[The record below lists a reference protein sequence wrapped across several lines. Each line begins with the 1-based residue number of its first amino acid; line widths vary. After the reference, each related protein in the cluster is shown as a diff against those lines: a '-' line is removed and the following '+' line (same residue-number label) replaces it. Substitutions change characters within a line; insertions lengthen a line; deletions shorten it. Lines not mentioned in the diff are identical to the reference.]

1 MRILSGFSAE
11 PHARCIRHC
20 YTLGDRIIMKVLKF
34 GGTSVATAERIL
46 GVLEIVKE
54 RSEDQLVVTVSAFGG
69 VTNDLIAMSTAA
81 ASGDTT
87 YKEHLSSLETR
98 CLEVVR
104 GLIPV
109 TKQSSVLAQVKV
121 LLNELAGVLHGAFL
135 VRELSPKTSDFVVS
149 FGERIS
155 SQVIARA
162 FVEHGVGCEFVDS
175 REVIRT
181 DHEHGNANV
190 DFPTTNAA
198 ICERLK
204 GVGIAVVPGFI
215 ASNSDGHTTTLG
227 RGGSDYTAAIFAAAM
242 DAEILEIWTDVNGMM
257 TADPRQVP
265 QAIPIPEISYREA
278 MELSHFGA
286 KVVYP
291 PSIQPVR
298 DRGIPIAIKNTFEP
312 GNPGTLIKNE
322 SSDDQLPVKGLSC
335 IKNIALMSL
344 SGAGLVGVPGSSR
357 RLFQALS
364 DQKVNVILITQAS
377 SEHSITIAI
386 DPSDVDQAME
396 AIESEFAYERSL
408 RLVDPPSVETGLSII
423 ALVGENMRTQVG
435 ISGKMFSSLGQNG
448 VNIRAIAQGSS
459 ERNISAVISAGDARK
474 ALNVLHEA
482 FFLFPTKKA
491 NLFIVGVGT
500 VGSVLVDQL
509 TAQAK
514 ALNENL
520 GIEVRLCGL
529 ANSKKHIID
538 LEGIPFSE
546 WRDRLS
552 NEGVSSTAA
561 DFVAAMKAA
570 NLHNSIFIDNTA
582 NESVAGLYEKV
593 LSASIH
599 VVTPNKIAASGPYA
613 AYQQLKQTARRYG
626 VKYLF
631 ETNVGAGLP
640 VIGTLND
647 LVQSGDRIHK
657 MQAVLSGSLNFIFN
671 NFRTGVRF
679 ADVVRQAQKEG
690 YTEPDPRIDL
700 SGKDVIRKILIL
712 ARESGFKLEMEDIVA
727 EDFMPPS
734 CLASDSVDDFYTELE
749 TYSDHF
755 DQLYATASAAGKQLK
770 FVASY
775 ADGRASVGLQSVG
788 PDHPF
793 FNLSGKDNIVLFT
806 TDRYDEQPL
815 VIKGAGAGAEV
826 TAMGVFADIMR
837 IVNI

>member
-1 MRILSGFSAE
+1 
-11 PHARCIRHC
+11 
-20 YTLGDRIIMKVLKF
+20 MKVLKF
-34 GGTSVATAERIL
+34 GGTSVANAERIL
-46 GVLEIVKE
+46 AVLQIVKE
-54 RSEDQLVVTVSAFGG
+54 KADDQLVVTVSAFGG
-69 VTNDLIAMSTAA
+69 VTNDLIAMSEAA
-81 ASGDTT
+81 ASGDTL
-87 YKEHLSSLETR
+87 YKDRLKGLEVR

-109 TKQSSVLAQVKV
+109 ARQAGVLALVKV
-121 LLNELAGVLHGAFL
+121 LLNELEGVLQGAYL
-135 VRELSPKTSDFVVS
+135 VRELSPKTLDFVAS

-162 FVEHGVGCEFVDS
+162 FNEHNLACEFLDS

-181 DHEHGNANV
+181 DNQHGNAKV
-190 DFPTTNAA
+190 DFETTNAA
-198 ICERLK
+198 ISARMA
-204 GVGIAVVPGFI
+204 GVKLAIVPGFI
-215 ASNSDGHTTTLG
+215 ASNADGHTTTLG
-227 RGGSDYTAAIFAAAM
+227 RGGSDYTAAIFAAALNA
-242 DAEILEIWTDVNGMM
+242 DALEIWTDVNGMM

-298 DRGIPIAIKNTFEP
+298 DLGIPIVIKNTFNPE
-312 GNPGTLIKNE
+312 NPGTLIKKEKSN
-322 SSDDQLPVKGLSC
+322 DPLPVKGLSS
-335 IKNIALMSL
+335 IKNIALLSL
-344 SGAGLVGVPGSSR
+344 SGSGLIGVPGSSR

-364 DQKVNVILITQAS
+364 AEQINVILITQAS

-386 DPSDVDQAME
+386 DPGDVERARE
-396 AIESEFAYERSL
+396 ALESEFAYERSL
-408 RLVDPPSVETGLSII
+408 NMVDYPNVETGLAII

-435 ISGKMFSSLGQNG
+435 ISGKMFSALGQNG

-459 ERNISAVISAGDARK
+459 ERNISAVISARDVKK
-474 ALNVLHEA
+474 ALNVLHES

-491 NLFIVGVGT
+491 NLFVVGVGT
-500 VGSVLVDQL
+500 VGSVLLEQL
-509 TAQAK
+509 NAQAE
-514 ALNENL
+514 ALKEKM
-520 GIEVRLCGL
+520 GIEIRLCGL
-529 ANSKKHIID
+529 ANSKKHVID
-538 LEGIPFSE
+538 LEGISFSE
-546 WRDRLS
+546 WKERLE
-552 NEGVSSTAA
+552 NDGIESSAVG
-561 DFVAAMKAA
+561 FLGAMKTA

-582 NESVAGLYEKV
+582 NDSVAGLYEKI

-599 VVTPNKIAASGPYA
+599 IVTPNKIAAAGPYA
-613 AYQQLKQTARRYG
+613 SYQRLKQVARRYG

-647 LVQSGDRIHK
+647 LVQSGDRIEK
-657 MQAVLSGSLNFIFN
+657 IQAVLSGTLNFIFDK
-671 NFRTGVRF
+671 FTTGTQFHEIVRL
-679 ADVVRQAQKEG
+679 AQNGG

-700 SGKDVIRKILIL
+700 SGKDVMRKILIL
-712 ARESGFKLEMEDIVA
+712 ARECGYALEMEDIVA

-734 CLASDSVDDFYTELE
+734 CLASDSIAGFYAELE
-749 TYSDHF
+749 KHSDHF
-755 DQLYATASAAGKQLK
+755 DRLYAESNAKGEKLK
-770 FVASY
+770 FVASF
-775 ADGRASVGLQSVG
+775 ADGKASVGLQSVG
-788 PDHPF
+788 QEHPF
-793 FNLSGKDNIVLFT
+793 YNLSGKDNIVLFT